1 MRSESLKQRE
11 QRLSYN
17 QMFYYEGDDYDA
29 QEEEKEKV
37 LDPDTGEGFCPEC
50 HSKPCSC
57 SDNI

>member
-1 MRSESLKQRE
+1 
-11 QRLSYN
+11 
-17 QMFYYEGDDYDA
+17 MFYYEGDDYDA

>member
-1 MRSESLKQRE
+1 VRNESQKQRE

-17 QMFYYEGDDYDA
+17 QMFYYEGDDDPYDDEKK
-29 QEEEKEKV
+29 EEEEV
-37 LDPDTGEGFCPEC
+37 LEFCPEC